1 MVGREKLDAHIRH
14 VAVGPMDKLE
24 ELRLRYLHSLAQK
37 GRDLQSQWQ
46 RLQAEDQDRRPLLAE
61 LHQQVHRLS
70 GSAPAYGFDDI
81 GALARPVDLRIA
93 EWLRGENAGREN
105 PEHLV
110 QSLAAPVAALVQS
123 LFDAAP
129 AESGH

>member
-1 MVGREKLDAHIRH
+1 
-14 VAVGPMDKLE
+14 MDKLE

-37 GRDLQSQWQ
+37 GRDLESQWQ
-46 RLQAEDQDRRPLLAE
+46 RLQAQSQDRSLLVE
-61 LHQQVHRLS
+61 LHQLVHRLS

-93 EWLRGENAGREN
+93 EWLRSDSAGREHT
-105 PEHLV
+105 EQLV
-110 QSLAAPVAALVQS
+110 QGLAAPVAALIQS

-129 AESGH
+129 AGSGH

>member
-1 MVGREKLDAHIRH
+1 
-14 VAVGPMDKLE
+14 MDKLE

-46 RLQAEDQDRRPLLAE
+46 RLQADNQDRSLLVE

-93 EWLRGENAGREN
+93 EWLRGEIAGREN
-105 PEHLV
+105 PDQLV
-110 QSLAAPVAALVQS
+110 QNLAAPVAALVQS

>member
-1 MVGREKLDAHIRH
+1 
-14 VAVGPMDKLE
+14 MDKLE

-46 RLQAEDQDRRPLLAE
+46 RLQAENQDRSLLVE

-81 GALARPVDLRIA
+81 GALARPVDQRIA
-93 EWLRGENAGREN
+93 EWLRGEHTGREN
-105 PEHLV
+105 PEQLV
-110 QSLAAPVAALVQS
+110 QSLAAPVAALVRS

-129 AESGH
+129 TGPGH